1 MKKFLVIVM
10 CLCTVV
16 AFARPP
22 HGGHHGQHHHH
33 HRGSDGVWLA
43 AGITSIV
50 ANGISI
56 LNAVT
61 TPRYVAPTPVV
72 TTSVVVPQTVN
83 PQIEYTAPQVV
94 YPQPVAVPVR
104 RYYEQRVPV
113 VQTILVPIQ
122 VNGRIFYRQEQR
134 IIYVK

>member
-1 MKKFLVIVM
+1 MKKFLVVFI
-10 CLCTVV
+10 CLCTVA
-16 AFARPP
+16 AFARGP
-22 HGGHHGQHHHH
+22 HHGRHHH
-33 HRGSDGVWLA
+33 HRGHDGVWLA

>member
-10 CLCTVV
+10 CLCTAV
-16 AFARPP
+16 AFARGP
-22 HGGHHGQHHHH
+22 HHGRHHH
-33 HRGSDGVWLA
+33 HRGHDGVWLA

-50 ANGISI
+50 ANGIGI

-61 TPRYVAPTPVV
+61 TPRCVAPTPVV
-72 TTSVVVPQTVN
+72 TTPVVVPEAVY
-83 PQIEYTAPQVV
+83 PQVEYTASQVV
-94 YPQPVAVPVR
+94 YPQAVGVPPY

-122 VNGRIFYRQEQR
+122 VNGRIIYRQEQR
-134 IIYVK
+134 IVYVK

>member
-10 CLCTVV
+10 CLCTVA
-16 AFARPP
+16 AFARGP
-22 HGGHHGQHHHH
+22 HHGRHHH
-33 HRGSDGVWLA
+33 HRGHDGVWLA

>member
-1 MKKFLVIVM
+1 MKKFLVIAM
-10 CLCTVV
+10 CICSVA

-22 HGGHHGQHHHH
+22 HGGHHGRH
-33 HRGSDGVWLA
+33 HRRGNDSVWLA